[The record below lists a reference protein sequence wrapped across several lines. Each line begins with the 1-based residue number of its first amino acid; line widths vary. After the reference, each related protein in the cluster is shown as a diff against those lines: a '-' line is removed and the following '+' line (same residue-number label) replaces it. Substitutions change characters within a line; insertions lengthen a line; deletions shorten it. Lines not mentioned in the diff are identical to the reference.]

1 MDIVDLDVDG
11 KVCVTVSVAVAVEKL
26 KKIFKTIS
34 QKKSQKLRENYCI
47 GSQRSML

>member
-11 KVCVTVSVAVAVEKL
+11 KVCVTVSVAVAV
-26 KKIFKTIS
+26 KKIFKTVS

-47 GSQRSML
+47 GSQCSML